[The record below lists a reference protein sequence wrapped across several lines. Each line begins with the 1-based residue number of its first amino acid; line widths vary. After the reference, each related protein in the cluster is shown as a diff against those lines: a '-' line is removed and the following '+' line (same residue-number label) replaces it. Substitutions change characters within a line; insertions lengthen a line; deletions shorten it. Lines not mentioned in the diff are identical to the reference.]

1 MIFSSFEL
9 LKNFGLTPVML
20 EQCEQYAN
28 LLLEANKNFNIT
40 AIKDKQEVYAYH
52 FYDSMMLSK
61 LIDMHTISALADVGT
76 GGGFPGFPLKIM
88 YPHLKIHPIE
98 VNLKKA
104 EFLGQVAQTLGFTDV
119 TVHTQD
125 WRTFLRSTHEDIPLF
140 IARASLQVEDLIKMF
155 QPSSPYKHA
164 KLVYWASEQ
173 WQPSKKEL
181 PYVSKIFPYTVLDKT
196 RKLVL
201 FQNPDKSLV
210 CD

>member
-1 MIFSSFEL
+1 MVPSSFEL
-9 LKNFGLTPVML
+9 LKNFELTPVML
-20 EQCEQYAN
+20 EQCEQYAD

-40 AIKDKQEVYAYH
+40 AIIDKQEVYAYH

-61 LIDMHTISALADVGT
+61 FLDMHAISALADVGT

-88 YPHLKIHPIE
+88 YPHLKVHPIE

-104 EFLGQVAQTLGFTDV
+104 EFLGQVAQTLGMIDV
-119 TVHTQD
+119 HVHTQD
-125 WRTFLRSTHEDIPLF
+125 WRTFLRSTHENIPLF

-155 QPSSPYKHA
+155 QPSSPYKHS

-181 PYVSKIFPYTVLDKT
+181 PYVAKIFPYTVHNRA
-196 RKLVL
+196 RKFVL
-201 FQNPDKSLV
+201 FENPDKSRL
-210 CD
+210 